1 MFAASLT
8 STSMSGRR
16 SAIDGGR
23 SRSRRPGRYWNS
35 PTGREAELMSLP
47 LLLQIAR
54 NSAVQRRFSAQ
65 APDSVA
71 RGDVVVEALAPDQE
85 GHLQPPDVGEIVL
98 SVPSPETLAREH
110 DEVRQVIGRAKPGV
124 EPLVIVVEAA
134 DDVRDEEVAAVL
146 EAAAHTKRPIIVRI
160 LRDA

>member
-1 MFAASLT
+1 M
-8 STSMSGRR
+8 
-16 SAIDGGR
+16 
-23 SRSRRPGRYWNS
+23 
-35 PTGREAELMSLP
+35 
-47 LLLQIAR
+47 
-54 NSAVQRRFSAQ
+54 
-65 APDSVA
+65 
-71 RGDVVVEALAPDQE
+71 
-85 GHLQPPDVGEIVL
+85 L

-146 EAAAHTKRPIIVRI
+146 QAAAHTARPVIVRI